1 MRLAAGS
8 KSLLPSFHEIR
19 QDPGTDLRSAGEEIA
34 KMQLPSL
41 SKLESTIGYHFK
53 DRYLLECAL
62 THSSYANEQKIHKYS
77 DYERLEFLGDAVL
90 EMISSA
96 FLFHK
101 YPDMKEGRLSK
112 LRASL
117 VCEAALSACA
127 RELGLGAYIRL
138 GRGAEAGMT
147 REKDAVLCD
156 VVEALIGAMYL
167 DSDDL
172 PAVRNFVMAHIL
184 NDIDHKQ
191 YFYDGKSILQ
201 EEIQREGRRIRYEV
215 LDRIGPEHE
224 SEYISGLY
232 IDEVLTA
239 RGRGKSKKAAEQ
251 DAAYRYLTSMHKT

>member
-1 MRLAAGS
+1 
-8 KSLLPSFHEIR
+8 
-19 QDPGTDLRSAGEEIA
+19 
-34 KMQLPSL
+34 MQLPPL
-41 SKLESTIGYHFK
+41 SKLESTLGYHFK

-62 THSSYANEQKIHKYS
+62 THSSFANEQKIHKYS

-127 RELGLGAYIRL
+127 RDLGLSEYIRL
-138 GRGAEAGMT
+138 GKGAEAAGA
-147 REKDAVLCD
+147 RNKDTILCD
-156 VVEALIGAMYL
+156 VTESLIGAMYL
-167 DSDDL
+167 DSDDI
-172 PAVRNFVMAHIL
+172 PTVRKFVVENIL

-201 EEIQREGRRIRYEV
+201 EEVQRQGQTIRYEI
-215 LDRIGPEHE
+215 LEKIGPEHQA
-224 SEYISGLY
+224 EYVVGLY
-232 IDEVLTA
+232 IDEILVTK
-239 RGRGKSKKAAEQ
+239 GRGTSKKAAEQ
-251 DAAYRYLTSMHKT
+251 EAAYQYLTSRHKT

>member
-1 MRLAAGS
+1 
-8 KSLLPSFHEIR
+8 
-19 QDPGTDLRSAGEEIA
+19 
-34 KMQLPSL
+34 
-41 SKLESTIGYHFK
+41 
-53 DRYLLECAL
+53 
-62 THSSYANEQKIHKYS
+62 YS

-127 RELGLGAYIRL
+127 RDLGLSAYIRL
-138 GRGAEAGMT
+138 GKGAEAAGA
-147 REKDAVLCD
+147 RNKDTILCD

-167 DSDDL
+167 DSEDL
-172 PAVRNFVMAHIL
+172 PSVQRFVMTFIL

-201 EEIQREGRRIRYEV
+201 EEVQRQGQTIRYEI
-215 LDRIGPEHE
+215 LERIGPEHQ
-224 SEYISGLY
+224 SEYIAGLY
-232 IDEVLTA
+232 IDEILVSK
-239 RGRGKSKKAAEQ
+239 GRGTSKKAAEQ
-251 DAAYRYLTSMHKT
+251 EAAYQYLTSRNKT

>member
-1 MRLAAGS
+1 
-8 KSLLPSFHEIR
+8 
-19 QDPGTDLRSAGEEIA
+19 
-34 KMQLPSL
+34 MQLPPL
-41 SKLESTIGYHFK
+41 SELESTIGYHFK

-62 THSSYANEQKIHKYS
+62 THASFANEQKIHKYS

-96 FLFHK
+96 FLFHQ
-101 YPDMKEGRLSK
+101 YPQMKEGRLSK

-127 RELGLGAYIRL
+127 RSLGLGAFIRL
-138 GRGAEAGMT
+138 GKGAEAGMT

-167 DSDDL
+167 DCDDI
-172 PAVRNFVMAHIL
+172 PTVRKFVLDNIL

-201 EEIQREGRRIRYEV
+201 EEIQKQGRKIRYEV
-215 LDRIGPEHE
+215 LDRIGPEHQT
-224 SEYISGLY
+224 EYIAGLY

-239 RGRGKSKKAAEQ
+239 KGRGKSKKAAEQ
-251 DAAYRYLTSMHKT
+251 EAAYLYLTSLHKT